1 MLAFLILGVSLLK
14 SLSHS
19 SLTTYA
25 ILPTLVITITA
36 IFAAGQST
44 GSAED
49 ASSSTPVLRRIDR
62 ARALA
67 AAHQLP
73 SAASELENIR
83 ASVGDVTIR
92 NVATLML
99 LGIYLEDGTY
109 GRAQS
114 LLEEAFQARG
124 SQKDESI
131 RTYFAAAG
139 QTVIGIRA
147 RLARYRSF
155 GLNPSDVDLPV
166 EANTDLDR
174 MRNLTERIIA
184 QAKEISQEQG
194 RGYDALALQEDV
206 LGIRL
211 SLARDNSDRDKW
223 QSEYVDA
230 RERLASLQRAS
241 SLGRSAALDALTSR
255 IPNPFQTAKPDGGP
269 NDKGS
274 TVLPVSG
281 AAPSAAVPTSSPTP
295 SSSTD
300 NSEPKLVSTGS
311 LSGRETKRV
320 TPGYPAIAKSSKISG
335 TVRVFAI
342 VDENGKVWVTNSEGP
357 TLLRKAAEDAAR
369 GWSFPPTVVGGR
381 PARLAGYLDFDFKL

>member
-25 ILPTLVITITA
+25 ILPTLVIIITA
-36 IFAAGQST
+36 VFAAGQST

-73 SAASELENIR
+73 SAANELENIR

-114 LLEEAFQARG
+114 LLEEAFQARS

-139 QTVIGIRA
+139 QTVNGIRA

-255 IPNPFQTAKPDGGP
+255 IPNPFQTAKPDGSP
-269 NDKGS
+269 TDKGS

-281 AAPSAAVPTSSPTP
+281 AAPSTAVPTSSPTP
-295 SSSTD
+295 SSSSD
-300 NSEPKLVSTGS
+300 SEPKLVSTGS

-320 TPGYPAIAKSSKISG
+320 TPGYPAIAKSSNISG

>member
-67 AAHQLP
+67 VAHQLP

-131 RTYFAAAG
+131 RTYFAA
-139 QTVIGIRA
+139 
-147 RLARYRSF
+147 
-155 GLNPSDVDLPV
+155 
-166 EANTDLDR
+166 
-174 MRNLTERIIA
+174 
-184 QAKEISQEQG
+184 
-194 RGYDALALQEDV
+194 
-206 LGIRL
+206 
-211 SLARDNSDRDKW
+211 
-223 QSEYVDA
+223 
-230 RERLASLQRAS
+230 
-241 SLGRSAALDALTSR
+241 
-255 IPNPFQTAKPDGGP
+255 
-269 NDKGS
+269 
-274 TVLPVSG
+274 
-281 AAPSAAVPTSSPTP
+281 
-295 SSSTD
+295 
-300 NSEPKLVSTGS
+300 
-311 LSGRETKRV
+311 
-320 TPGYPAIAKSSKISG
+320 
-335 TVRVFAI
+335 
-342 VDENGKVWVTNSEGP
+342 
-357 TLLRKAAEDAAR
+357 
-369 GWSFPPTVVGGR
+369 
-381 PARLAGYLDFDFKL
+381 